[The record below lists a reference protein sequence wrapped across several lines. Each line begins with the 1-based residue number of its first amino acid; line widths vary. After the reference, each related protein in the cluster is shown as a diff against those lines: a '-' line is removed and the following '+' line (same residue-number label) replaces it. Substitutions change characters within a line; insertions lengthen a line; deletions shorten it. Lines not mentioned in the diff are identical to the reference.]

1 MEKTTVYFP
10 IELKQRVKTMA
21 RRSGKSDAEIIR
33 AAVEMFT
40 DPARNPAPWPKSA
53 GIGRSGRVQ
62 SEHVDDWMKE
72 TWDRDW

>member
-33 AAVEMFT
+33 AAVEMLP
-40 DPARNPAPWPKSA
+40 DPARNPAP
-53 GIGRSGRVQ
+53 GRNRQELGAAVVSSLSMSTTG
-62 SEHVDDWMKE
+62 
-72 TWDRDW
+72 